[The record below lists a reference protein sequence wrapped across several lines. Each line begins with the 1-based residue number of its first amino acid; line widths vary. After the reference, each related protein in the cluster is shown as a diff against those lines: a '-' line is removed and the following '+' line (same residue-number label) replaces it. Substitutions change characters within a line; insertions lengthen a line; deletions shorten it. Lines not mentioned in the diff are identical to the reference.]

1 MPFPHEIEEQVKLE
15 RDAIKHGLTKLH
27 KNTKHLEEREY
38 ASASVYG
45 AASIQAAMDDVSAHL
60 KEKFSNL
67 VERKNG
73 QYFKEVIGHLSDI
86 EPEALAAIALKRTF
100 DTVFSKKRDGRKPNT
115 VANVTIAIGAAVEA
129 ECQIRWYESQ
139 DPKLFQRI
147 TNKYWHKSCGTLQ
160 KQNVARLLMNRHD
173 YVWSSW
179 SIELRARLGTW
190 LLNGIMEKTGWFEKK
205 LSWSGSK
212 STTLIEPTELY
223 LSVQE
228 KLVHEAE
235 LFSPCLYP
243 MLIPPNDW
251 SNDRHGGYLL
261 NEVMRGHDMV
271 RSGNGTLIQGDTPIE
286 FVNRLQKTAYCLNDF
301 VHEVALELDR
311 RGYVVGKFKPLSH
324 AAVWEMPVK
333 PPDIDTNPITRK
345 EYKEAATAAHNARK
359 DYIRSMHVRTSIT
372 LSMAEMFKSRTFYIP
387 WSFDYRGRVYPIP
400 PFLSPQDTDFGKAM
414 LRFAEEAFVTPECEE
429 WLAFQVATTYGHDKQ
444 TIQYRLDWV
453 VHNHELITKVAT
465 DPLTYLHEWENVEE
479 PWQFLAACDEYYHC
493 IINCDRNY
501 TGLPVAV
508 DATCSGLQILAGL
521 CRDARTASLVNV
533 LPGTEPQDAY
543 RTVAEACIHKFPER
557 LREYVDR
564 TITKRCVMTIPYNA
578 KPWSN
583 RQYIKEAFEKK
594 GIKDLTPEETNQC
607 TQAVRYGVKQVAPSA
622 LDCMDWIS
630 KEMGNAIKRGKETIQ
645 WTTPSGFV
653 VSQKRDKYTMQRL
666 KLKLLGEC
674 KFSILG
680 AEKGPDINKH
690 KSSGSPNLIHSL
702 DASLLHIAGLRF
714 DAPLSV
720 IHDSVLCR
728 APDMSSL
735 SSIVRE
741 TYMHLFAE
749 QEFLKDFAQQIGAE
763 TEPPIIGDL
772 EPESVIESTY
782 FFC

>member
-27 KNTKHLEEREY
+27 RNTKQLEEREY

-45 AASIQAAMDDVSAHL
+45 ASSIQAAMDDVSAHL
-60 KEKFSNL
+60 RAKFSNL
-67 VERKNG
+67 TERKNG
-73 QYFKEVIGHLSDI
+73 QYFREIIQHLSDI

-139 DPKLFQRI
+139 DPQLFKRI
-147 TNKYWHKSCGTLQ
+147 TQKYWHKSAGTQQ
-160 KQNVARLLMNRHD
+160 KLSVARLMMNRHE
-173 YVWSSW
+173 YVWSKWTS
-179 SIELRARLGTW
+179 ELRARLGTW
-190 LLNGIMEKTGWFEKK
+190 LLNAVMETTGWFDKTIE
-205 LSWSGSK
+205 WSGRK
-212 STTLIEPTELY
+212 STNLVTPTESY
-223 LSVQE
+223 LQIQD
-228 KLVHEAE
+228 KLLHEAE

-251 SNDRHGGYLL
+251 SNDRPGGYLL
-261 NEVMRGHDMV
+261 NEVMRGNDLV
-271 RSGNGTLIQGDTPIE
+271 RRGNPTLIQGDTPIE
-286 FVNRLQKTAYCLNDF
+286 FINRLQQTAYCLNSF
-301 VHEVALELDR
+301 VHDVAKELDK
-311 RGYVVGKFKPLSH
+311 RGHKVGKFKPLSH
-324 AAVWEMPVK
+324 ATQWEMPPK
-333 PPDIDTNPITRK
+333 PPDIETNAEARQA
-345 EYKEAATAAHNARK
+345 YKRDKAEAMNAK
-359 DYIRSMHVRTSIT
+359 MDYIRSLHVRTSIT
-372 LSMAEMFKSRTFYIP
+372 LNMASMFEGRTFYIP

-414 LRFAEEAFVTPECEE
+414 LRFADESFVTPECEE

-444 TIQYRLDWV
+444 TIGYRLDWV

-501 TGLPVAV
+501 TGLPIAV

-533 LPGTEPQDAY
+533 LPGSEPQDAY
-543 RTVAEACIHKFPER
+543 KTVAEACIHEFPER
-557 LREYVDR
+557 LREHVDR

-583 RQYIKEAFEKK
+583 RQYIKEAFAKK

-607 TQAVRYGVKQVAPSA
+607 TKAVRYGVKQVAPSA

-630 KEMGNAIKRGKETIQ
+630 KEMGNAIKRGESTIQ

-653 VSQKRDKYTMQRL
+653 VLQKRDKYTMQRL
-666 KLKLLGEC
+666 ELKLLGQC

-680 AEKGPDINKH
+680 AEEGPDINKH

-728 APDMSSL
+728 ATDMSTL
-735 SSIVRE
+735 SSVVRE

-763 TEPPIIGDL
+763 SDPPIIGDL
-772 EPESVIESTY
+772 EPSSVIESTY